1 MTFCGIS
8 RKVKAMKT
16 EFSTPFESWLVIALI
31 AILSAPILGVV
42 VSGCVKKEEV
52 MLSDLAK
59 AADSFGESR
68 KPDLADGRFSQSKPL
83 FVKEKAR
90 SGEAKESP
98 GARRQASRT
107 QAVSSDGGGKKTGS
121 DSKSEGEK
129 AKSLDP
135 ETSPALQS
143 ARRLLKIFEATEKA
157 LSDSKDGIEG
167 NQGSR
172 EGK

>member
-1 MTFCGIS
+1 
-8 RKVKAMKT
+8 MKT

-52 MLSDLAK
+52 VLSDPAK
-59 AADSFGESR
+59 SADSFGESR
-68 KPDLADGRFSQSKPL
+68 RPGTADDRFPAPKGR
-83 FVKEKAR
+83 VAKEEAAR
-90 SGEAKESP
+90 AEAKESA
-98 GARRQASRT
+98 GAGKTASSSQAES
-107 QAVSSDGGGKKTGS
+107 AEGGGKETGS
-121 DSKSEGEK
+121 DSRSEGEK

-143 ARRLLKIFEATEKA
+143 ARRLLKIFEATENA
-157 LSDSKDGIEG
+157 LSDSKDGSEA